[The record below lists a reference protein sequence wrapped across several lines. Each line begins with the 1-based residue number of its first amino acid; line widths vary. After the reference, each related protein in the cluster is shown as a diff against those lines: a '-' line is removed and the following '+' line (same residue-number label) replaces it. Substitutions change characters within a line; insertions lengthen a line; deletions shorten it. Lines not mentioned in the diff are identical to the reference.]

1 MYAQCVYLCMYVW
14 GGGGILCNFITCRF
28 MEPLPSARRLLIK
41 KSKASPGRLCNIVIS
56 LLSFWCCWTPFVPAF
71 ARNNFLK
78 LSSECI
84 FHPFTFNCLLLSAHF
99 WSAGWVFP
107 SGSFLDS
114 FLKNAGSVCALF
126 TVCHCFHHL
135 SHDFGPFVL
144 LYLLGERLLF
154 AFHITDSVPIE
165 SGLLCVVSNANNN
178 SALVFLD

>member
-1 MYAQCVYLCMYVW
+1 MYAQCVYICMYVW

-114 FLKNAGSVCALF
+114 FLKNAGSVCVLCSLSAIVFTTSLMILVPLF
-126 TVCHCFHHL
+126 SSTFWENVSCLLSTSLIQFLLNQGCFVWFL
-135 SHDFGPFVL
+135 MPIIILL
-144 LYLLGERLLF
+144 LYF
-154 AFHITDSVPIE
+154 
-165 SGLLCVVSNANNN
+165 
-178 SALVFLD
+178 